1 MGFFDFMTHL
11 IIHLIDELE
20 ICGLVATRWCY
31 LVERYL
37 FVLKKHMK
45 NKAKLEGCI
54 ASSYIDEALG
64 FCIEY
69 FCIISVHNL
78 LHLGCK

>member
-1 MGFFDFMTHL
+1 MGFFDLMTHL
-11 IIHLIDELE
+11 IIHLVDELE

-37 FVLKKHMK
+37 FVLKKHVR

-54 ASSYIDEALG
+54 ALSYIDEALES
-64 FCIEY
+64 IEY
-69 FCIISVHNL
+69 FCIISAHNL